1 MSSCVCAFNY
11 LIIEMVKK
19 KIIAIIIN
27 LIFINASENIAQL
40 QQVSTIKINDR
51 LIISNNSITRSF
63 VKYCNGCMLTDEII
77 LQGDVFNFLNGTTDE
92 FCFEINDSLITGYN
106 KWNIED
112 INDITDSYKGNGIV
126 ISLKGAEKLN
136 ECLKLEMT
144 YLLYPELPVIR
155 KKLKITNTGK
165 TDVKI
170 ESLEIESLGLSWDKV
185 ESNIYKDYARK
196 EIKGSYEGNWDDP
209 LIIIHNPQLRRGIAL
224 GNEAP
229 SVMKCTD
236 IFLEGNHVGI
246 GLTHKKNDYPFR
258 KWLKSGESWES
269 PFVFICLYKDS
280 DDPMWVINNPVND
293 FVRRNLGSRLS
304 NIEELPVFVYNT
316 WRPFQDRINDSLIY
330 AVATSA
336 AACGFEEF
344 IIDAGWYSTLGDNVE
359 ELNWADRCGDWIID
373 STKFPE
379 GLKPVFDSI
388 VNLGMK
394 PGLWIS
400 LASAHPGSKVYR
412 CHPEWFIKNKYGD
425 PTNLHNPGHEIYTA
439 CMGTDWYEYIKSVIL
454 FYIRE
459 CGLKYVKLDLSIV
472 TSAYIRDVELSGCY
486 ANDHPYHKDHHESLY
501 VLFDRCMTLFDELH
515 KEDPELL
522 IDCTFE
528 TAGKPQLNDYA
539 IIKHAEVGWLSNI
552 EDSPPFSNL
561 LIRKYAWKRTPV
573 IPASS
578 LVIGNPS
585 VNDPDYQLTIKT
597 ISGSFPMLLGDP
609 TVLTDEEKLDIKGW
623 ADWLRNMQN
632 KYNFMMFRQDLPGF
646 NEPSDGY
653 WDGWARINTETGE
666 GGIIGIFRH
675 GSDENEMNITIN
687 GLEERKKYGI
697 KKAREDKILYQM
709 TGKQLLLNG
718 FKVELNKLYDGEL
731 FEIES
736 IDF

>member
-1 MSSCVCAFNY
+1 MNFVMSSCVCAFNY

-185 ESNIYKDYARK
+185 ESNIYKD
-196 EIKGSYEGNWDDP
+196 
-209 LIIIHNPQLRRGIAL
+209 
-224 GNEAP
+224 
-229 SVMKCTD
+229 
-236 IFLEGNHVGI
+236 
-246 GLTHKKNDYPFR
+246 
-258 KWLKSGESWES
+258 
-269 PFVFICLYKDS
+269 S

-400 LASAHPGSKVYR
+400 LASVHPGGKVYR
-412 CHPEWFIKNKYGD
+412 CHPGWFIKNKYGN

-472 TSAYIRDVELSGCY
+472 TSAYIRDVELSGFY